1 MFVHLGYFRSIQH
14 RLPESLDI
22 VAGFLRPDR
31 LARSVGY
38 RKNAG
43 LRARKKSVLQC
54 RAYFDAIRPVEAHTN
69 VGRTVPFGAILTG
82 ILVDYRPWDTKGL
95 FNGMAGGPAPPPPL
109 PAPTFFFALLLAFFA
124 FLAFLATLRFFG
136 FESSFSSSSTLIP

>member
-1 MFVHLGYFRSIQH
+1 MFVHLGYFSSSQH
-14 RLPESLDI
+14 RLAENLDI

-54 RAYFDAIRPVEAHTN
+54 RAYFDAIRPVEAHTH
-69 VGRTVPFGAILTG
+69 VGRNVTFGAILTG

-95 FNGMAGGPAPPPPL
+95 FNGMAGGSSGPPRSPARP
-109 PAPTFFFALLLAFFA
+109 FF
-124 FLAFLATLRFFG
+124 
-136 FESSFSSSSTLIP
+136 S

>member
-95 FNGMAGGPAPPPPL
+95 FNGMAGIRPAPAATRADL
-109 PAPTFFFALLLAFFA
+109 FLRAL
-124 FLAFLATLRFFG
+124 FG
-136 FESSFSSSSTLIP
+136 FLCLFGFLGDPAL